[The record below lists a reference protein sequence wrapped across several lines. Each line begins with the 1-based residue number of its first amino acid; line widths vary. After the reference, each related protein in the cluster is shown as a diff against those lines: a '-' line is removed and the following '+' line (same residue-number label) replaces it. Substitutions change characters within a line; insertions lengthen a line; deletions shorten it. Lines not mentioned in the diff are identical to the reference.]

1 MNKLKTV
8 INEYGHWSDLDDYV
22 DRIEAY
28 IESDFSLSLENAKA
42 LLETIGKQICDTY
55 QVELGKSPRTN
66 TILRKSFSSLGY
78 RNDSLVNQI
87 SGALA
92 NIGQQ
97 LGDLRN
103 EIGITSHGKTLEE
116 VRERNSKVDVLTR
129 DFLIDTIELV
139 SVFLIRNFEAKED
152 RTPQELVDTLDYWE
166 TEEFNEFWDDSFG
179 EFSMGDYSYLA
190 SEVLFNVDKQAYV
203 NEYKAFVEAKE

>member
-179 EFSMGDYSYLA
+179 EFGMGDYSYLLMLR
-190 SEVLFNVDKQAYV
+190 SFKNL
-203 NEYKAFVEAKE
+203 